1 MESIFRNKFW
11 RILLV
16 IFAFLGVALLVFTL
30 VKWPADKARARELE
44 QTKQRCAA
52 LDYRSDSLMAEVE
65 QRDSIYCLLMDS
77 LSRNNDMLDH
87 IPSAL
92 PLKISD
98 LNYVASLFG
107 YRIDPIYKVDK
118 FHSGIDFTSTLN
130 AEALATGDGVVE
142 DLKSDEWGYGNMV
155 VIDHGYGFKSRYA
168 HLNKFAVEKGQEVKR
183 GEVVGYIGCTGKATG
198 VHLHYEVMKDDQL
211 IDPADYLGPTL
222 REDDQS
228 VGESEEPQGNQ
239 EKE

>member
-1 MESIFRNKFW
+1 M
-11 RILLV
+11 LLSLAV
-16 IFAFLGVALLVFTL
+16 LGIVLLVFTL
-30 VKWPADKARARELE
+30 LKWPSDKARARELE
-44 QTKQRCAA
+44 QTRQQCEI
-52 LDYRSDSLMAEVE
+52 LNHCVDSLVADVE
-65 QRDSIYCLLMDS
+65 RRDSLYCHLLDSIYQS
-77 LSRNNDMLDH
+77 NERQQH

-92 PLKISD
+92 PLKIRD
-98 LNYVASLFG
+98 FNYVASLFG
-107 YRIDPIYKVDK
+107 YRTDPIYKVDK

-142 DLKSDEWGYGNMV
+142 ELKSDDWGYGNMV

-183 GEVVGYIGCTGKATG
+183 GQVVGYIGCTGKATG

-211 IDPADYLGPTL
+211 IDPADYLGPSL
-222 REDDQS
+222 RGSAPELA
-228 VGESEEPQGNQ
+228 ELEEPQDYQ